1 MLERN
6 IEILYRSFL
15 TEQLWLLRFS
25 IQLYMV
31 DINTTNGVTH
41 DCLDI
46 SFTLDT
52 SFAGPLRS
60 KWPLVVATPLS
71 SLFLEFE

>member
-6 IEILYRSFL
+6 VEILYRSFL

-25 IQLYMV
+25 IQLYLV

-46 SFTLDT
+46 RFTLDT
-52 SFAGPLRS
+52 SFARPLRS
-60 KWPLVVATPLS
+60 KWPLICCCDA
-71 SLFLEFE
+71 FI